1 MAKSILGNMDLSNR
15 PLPSKNAAAARLA
28 SEIEDLLRR
37 VDTLQT
43 LDWRPEDEILG
54 YGEEGLPR

>member
-1 MAKSILGNMDLSNR
+1 MDLSNR
-15 PLPSKNAAAARLA
+15 FLPSKNVAAERLA

-37 VDTLQT
+37 VDALQT
-43 LDWRPEDEILG
+43 LDWRPENEILG